1 MIVYQV
7 LILIQRGNIITYI
20 PSTKDITTIIVS
32 NRIHSIMHCD
42 NIIVLEKGEI
52 IESGNHTDLIKLNG
66 FYHKLNSIQAQN
78 IN

>member
-1 MIVYQV
+1 M
-7 LILIQRGNIITYI
+7 
-20 PSTKDITTIIVS
+20 S